1 MPRNAPCRTART
13 GICAIVAATLL
24 LAACGSS
31 PPHED
36 YASQPE
42 PEPAAPTLAPGQF
55 PASLAAFGDGYPQA
69 GDPCRKLG
77 ESEAT
82 ANWLDDK
89 SVLAGCPSRES
100 ADRLGGSIVET
111 VEGIFLV
118 SVPVKGKHG
127 GEGDALVP
135 GTDFHAVATIDCAV
149 RDTAPLGECEAG
161 VKREWGPDGST
172 LVEVTKPDGSKR
184 AIFFDGRMAY
194 GADGAQADG
203 SAGWTFK
210 ARRNADESIV
220 TFGPE
225 RYVVPDA
232 LIFGG

>member
-1 MPRNAPCRTART
+1 MRI
-13 GICAIVAATLL
+13 GAIAAAALL

-36 YASQPE
+36 YASSPE
-42 PEPAAPTLAPGQF
+42 PEPAAPRLAPGEF

-69 GDPCRKLG
+69 GDPCRRLG

-82 ANWLDDK
+82 ANWLDDQ
-89 SVLAGCPSRES
+89 SVLVGCPGRES

-127 GEGDALVP
+127 GQGDALVP
-135 GTDFHAVATIDCAV
+135 GTDFNAVATIGCAV
-149 RDTAPLGECEAG
+149 RDTAPLGDCEAG
-161 VKREWGPDGST
+161 VKRKWGPDGAT
-172 LVEVTKPDGSKR
+172 LVEVTRPDGSKR
-184 AIFFDGRMAY
+184 AIFFDGRYAY
-194 GADGAQADG
+194 GAETASDDG
-203 SAGWTFK
+203 SAGWAFK
-210 ARRNADESIV
+210 ATRNADESIV

-232 LIFGG
+232 LAIGG